1 MLPSITTHLPVGES
15 DLDHAIPFD
24 RVPAARYDREG
35 RVATSVIETLR
46 KRSAERVATAE
57 KFRNL
62 AGDIARYQKRK
73 DEKTI
78 SLVESEFERQ
88 WNEGKAA
95 EKEEEERL
103 EKSEFSKRP
112 VVNRDYYFDEAMNVV
127 ADYLEALAGAGGI
140 AEAAQ
145 ARPQ

>member
-1 MLPSITTHLPVGES
+1 M
-15 DLDHAIPFD
+15 
-24 RVPAARYDREG
+24 
-35 RVATSVIETLR
+35 LR
-46 KRSAERVATAE
+46 KRSAERVAATE
-57 KFRNL
+57 KFQDL

-112 VVNRDYYFDEAMNVV
+112 VVERNYYFDEAMNVV
-127 ADYLEALAGAGGI
+127 VDYLQALSGAGGI

-145 ARPQ
+145 ATPQPKPSVPVLQ